1 MFKINENGLKL
12 NVWIDERTII
22 NSSNFQKIL
31 AEESAGLYA
40 ETKRI
45 TVELFIP
52 RAHNNYALLGIDFIA
67 NKENKVTVKSSLS
80 NLNNEKYNESIA
92 LPFDN
97 VICGITKEF
106 EDGIILSV
114 NKHTKM
120 KALPSGILIYSVS
133 AYGEIGSSACMFQN
147 ASDILLSLLLCANMN
162 ESSILR
168 IIKDII

>member
-1 MFKINENGLKL
+1 MF
-12 NVWIDERTII
+12 V
-22 NSSNFQKIL
+22 
-31 AEESAGLYA
+31 
-40 ETKRI
+40 
-45 TVELFIP
+45 P
-52 RAHNNYALLGIDFIA
+52 RSHNNYALLGIDFIA
-67 NKENKVTVKSSLS
+67 NKGNKVTVKSSLS
-80 NLNNEKYNESIA
+80 NLNNEKYNEPIA

-120 KALPSGILIYSVS
+120 KALPSGILHYYVS

-147 ASDILLSLLLCANMN
+147 VSNILLSLLLCTDIN
-162 ESSILR
+162 ESNILR